1 MIRKLIFNV
10 FLKVNGK
17 EFNEFPIFV
26 ENKKRWEKYCQEFE
40 FDYLFFNDDNIDD
53 YLGEHRE
60 FYYGLEYT
68 WQRIDFIRYLILNVE
83 GGIYTDLDIYPNPL
97 YDIGDLLNNKYIL
110 NFWNNKLGKNEITNS
125 IMGIEPGFFNS
136 LIEYSINET
145 NRCRDMNCYKIRKI
159 RFMLHSTGVR
169 MFKRWCKKNKLS
181 YTDNLHLYITDQCT
195 ATWLDNF
202 N

>member
-26 ENKKRWEKYCQEFE
+26 ENKKRWQKYCQEFE

-53 YLGEHRE
+53 YLGDKRD
-60 FYYGLEYT
+60 FYYGLEFN
-68 WQRIDFIRYLILNVE
+68 WQRIDFIRYLILNIE
-83 GGIYTDLDIYPNPL
+83 GGIYFDLDIYPNPL
-97 YDIGDLLNNKYIL
+97 YDISDLLNNKYIL
-110 NFWNNKLGKNEITNS
+110 NYWNNKLGRKEITNS
-125 IMGIEPGFFNS
+125 IMAIEPGYFDS

-145 NRCRDMNCYKIRKI
+145 GRCRAMNCYKIRKV

-169 MFKRWCKKNKLS
+169 MFKRWCKKQKLN
-181 YTDNLHLYITDQCT
+181 YTDNIELYITDQMT
-195 ATWLDNF
+195 ASWLTNF